1 MKCIPQCWRS
11 ILTVRYDLGF
21 ENICQLVITRVIMI
35 MKVTGKRISFGPRVL
50 QWYIIEYMART
61 NVKRKVPYLDIG
73 EVLHVEDIS

>member
-1 MKCIPQCWRS
+1 
-11 ILTVRYDLGF
+11 
-21 ENICQLVITRVIMI
+21 MI